1 MTNKSKKILTEIS
14 PGELL
19 DKISILEIKLEK
31 VKDEKSQE
39 KIKKEY
45 KILKE
50 IEISSIKM
58 TDEIKNLIQCVK
70 NVNIELWNIEDKL
83 RIYEKNKDFG
93 ENFIELARGVYFK
106 NDERAKFK
114 NEINEILGSNIR
126 EVKQYVDYKI

>member
-31 VKDEKSQE
+31 VKDKKSQE

-93 ENFIELARGVYFK
+93 KNFIDLARNVYLN
-106 NDERAKFK
+106 NDKRAKIK
-114 NEINEILGSNIR
+114 SEINEILGSNIK
-126 EVKQYVDYKI
+126 EVKQYVEY